1 MATKTTLSIS
11 FLGAAG
17 EVTGSCYLVEGQS
30 FRFLVDCGMFQGGKH
45 ADAKNRANFSFK
57 PHEIDFL
64 VLTHGH
70 IDHSGLIPKL
80 CRDGFNGP
88 IYTTDATAQL
98 LGIML
103 RDSAH
108 IHETGAEREN
118 RKRKNHKKPIE
129 PLYTI
134 ADAEKSL
141 EQIKPQS
148 YDKTYTPH
156 ENVRVRMRDAG
167 HILGSAILE
176 IWIKHEKHERKIVF
190 SGDLGQPG
198 RPILRDPVHI
208 EKTDYLIVESTYGD
222 RQHKALGSSRE
233 ELVEAVNDTIVSG
246 KGNIIIP
253 AFAVGRTQEIIY
265 YLYSLTKEKKVSNL
279 TVFLDS
285 PMAQSVT
292 RLTRQHIELFDKKGR
307 ELVDWFQ
314 QHGDQMTLKFT
325 ETVQESMALNTIN
338 SGAIIISASGM
349 CNAGRILHHLRHGL
363 GRRENTI
370 LITGFQAEGTLGRRL
385 VDGAKSVRIFGEEI
399 SVRARIIT
407 IGGFSAH
414 ADQKAILDWLR
425 GFKAPPRQTFITHGE
440 PKSSQALE
448 KEINNRFYWKT
459 NIPENGD
466 KVILAENEI

>member
-1 MATKTTLSIS
+1 MTIHSEFNIS

-17 EVTGSCYLVEGQS
+17 EVTGSCYLVEGPS

-80 CRDGFNGP
+80 CRDGFKGP

-108 IHETGAEREN
+108 IHESGAEREN
-118 RKRKNHKKPIE
+118 RKRKNRENQIE

-141 EQIKPQS
+141 GQLKPQS
-148 YDKTYTPH
+148 YDEIYQPH
-156 ENVRVRMRDAG
+156 TNVKVRMRDAG

-176 IWIKHEKHERKIVF
+176 IWIKQGKHEQKMVF

-198 RPILRDPVHI
+198 RPILRDPTQI
-208 EKTDYLIVESTYGD
+208 EKTDYLVVESTYGD
-222 RQHKALGSSRE
+222 RQHKGLGPSLD
-233 ELVEAVNDTIVSG
+233 ELVDAINDTIVPG

-279 TVFLDS
+279 NVFLDS

-292 RLTRQHIELFDKKGR
+292 RLTRHHIELFDKKGM
-307 ELVDWFQ
+307 ELADWYKN
-314 QHGDQMTLKFT
+314 HNHEMMLKFT

-385 VDGAKSVRIFGEEI
+385 VDGAKSVKIFGEQI
-399 SVRARIIT
+399 PVKARIIT

-414 ADQKAILDWLR
+414 ADQKAILNWLG
-425 GFKAPPRQTFITHGE
+425 GFKNPPKRTFITHGE

-448 KEINNRFYWKT
+448 KQINDRFYWETTVPK
-459 NIPENGD
+459 NGD
-466 KVILAENEI
+466 QIILSNN